1 MPKKPSP
8 VPSMRE
14 YREVVQPAEIMGRKN
29 YEHWLGPLFMRHL
42 SPYVSRTCVRLGMS
56 PNQVTGLMIVTA
68 LAAAASLLIPGVWG
82 PLLCVFF
89 GQAQLLL
96 DCADGEVARW
106 RKLTSP
112 KGIFLDAVG
121 HYTAEGLVP
130 LFLGLRA
137 ALLSD
142 QPQWQWAALGGV
154 LSLLLIYNKVLNE
167 MVHVA
172 RVKYGLAVL
181 KDTAAGSAPSPA
193 TVSTLRRIA
202 NLVPIHR
209 MFHWVELTFWCFLAG
224 IVGLFIGQQP
234 AAIGLLVILTPLAAL
249 TLVGHFV
256 AIMSSSKLRAGG
268 PQA

>member
-1 MPKKPSP
+1 MPNQSAG
-8 VPSMRE
+8 VPNIRE
-14 YREVVQPAEIMGRKN
+14 FRQVVQPPEILGRAN
-29 YEHWLGPLFMRHL
+29 SEHWLGPVLMRHV
-42 SPYVSRTCVRLGMS
+42 SPYLSRACVQLGMS
-56 PNQVTGLMIVTA
+56 PNQVTGLMTVA
-68 LAAAASLLIPGVWG
+68 AFAAAGSLLIPGVWG
-82 PLLCVFF
+82 PVLCFVF
-89 GQAQLLL
+89 GQVQLLL

-137 ALLSD
+137 TFALG
-142 QPQWQWAALGGV
+142 QPQWQWAALGGL

-172 RVKYGLAVL
+172 RTKYGLTMI
-181 KDTAAGSAPSPA
+181 KDDPQASAPTRSG
-193 TVSTLRRIA
+193 LRRLRNLA

-209 MFHWVELTFWCFLAG
+209 LFHWVELTFWCLLAG
-224 IVGLFIGQQP
+224 IVGLFTGQQP
-234 AAIGLLVILTPLAAL
+234 AAIGLLAILTPLAAL

-256 AIMSSSKLRAGG
+256 AIMSSSKLRAPEAGN
-268 PQA
+268 